1 MRKKML
7 AIIMTIIFV
16 LSMAVT
22 GCSGASDKETDSGGG
37 KTETET
43 EAPAADDQQAES
55 EESDEVTTEEE
66 DAVKETEDSSAES
79 ETPDVVLTADT
90 EITDEDI
97 QEIYASIKESVTTEY
112 LEPNGIDPADF
123 SWPDA
128 TSTIWGD
135 YSDRILMDNGYQYA
149 TVKDFFTEDELINML
164 SDYDN
169 QYPSPDK
176 EILDSVLLGIIDW
189 MQTKGDNDEGYF
201 SSVFSKL
208 LPMKD
213 VIPTNVTFN

>member
-1 MRKKML
+1 M
-7 AIIMTIIFV
+7 
-16 LSMAVT
+16 
-22 GCSGASDKETDSGGG
+22 
-37 KTETET
+37 
-43 EAPAADDQQAES
+43 
-55 EESDEVTTEEE
+55 
-66 DAVKETEDSSAES
+66 
-79 ETPDVVLTADT
+79 LTADT

-97 QEIYASIKESVTTEY
+97 QEIYASIKESIEKRY
-112 LEPNGIDPADF
+112 LEPNSISPADF

-189 MQTKGDNDEGYF
+189 MQTKGDYDEGYF

-208 LPMKD
+208 IPMED
-213 VIPTNVTFN
+213 VIPVNVTFN

>member
-1 MRKKML
+1 MKKR
-7 AIIMTIIFV
+7 IFALLV
-16 LSMAVT
+16 VGCLVFTMAA
-22 GCSGASDKETDSGGG
+22 GCSGASETDSGGD
-37 KTETET
+37 KTETEA

-55 EESDEVTTEEE
+55 EESDEVTTEE
-66 DAVKETEDSSAES
+66 DAVEGTEDSSAES

-97 QEIYASIKESVTTEY
+97 QEIYASIKESIEKRY
-112 LEPNGIDPADF
+112 LEPNSISPADF

-189 MQTKGDNDEGYF
+189 MQTKGDYDEGYF

-208 LPMKD
+208 IPMED
-213 VIPTNVTFN
+213 VIPVNVTFN